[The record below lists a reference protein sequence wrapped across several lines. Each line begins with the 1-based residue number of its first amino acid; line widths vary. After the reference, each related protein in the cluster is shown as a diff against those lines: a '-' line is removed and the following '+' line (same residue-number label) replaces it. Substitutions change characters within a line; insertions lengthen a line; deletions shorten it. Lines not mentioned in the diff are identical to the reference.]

1 MINAFMDIH
10 HLEPQQI
17 GLPILV
23 ALCVGALLYVVAYPY
38 FSGEAKA
45 EKRVTALQNRPS
57 VGGAGLRVNDVAK
70 RRKAVA
76 DSLKEIDQRAKSKKI
91 SFEMR
96 MAQAG
101 LTWSKTKFWIVSAI
115 MGAVAVV
122 VAVIV
127 SGSPLMIAAA
137 AVIGGLGL
145 PRWYIGRKRKKRLN
159 DFLKELPGAVD
170 IIVRGVKAGIPLGDC
185 IRNIA
190 SEAAEPVKTEFR
202 AIVESQTMGLTIPE
216 AVERLIDRVPLPE
229 ANFFAIV
236 INIQAKAGGNLAEAL
251 TNLSAVLRD
260 RKKMKG
266 KIKAMSSEAKASAG
280 IIGCLPPLVAFFV
293 WLTSPAYISLLFVT
307 STGHM
312 VLAGCALWMGTGIF
326 VMKKMISFDI

>member
-1 MINAFMDIH
+1 MDIH
-10 HLEPQQI
+10 NPSLQQI
-17 GLPILV
+17 GLPIIV
-23 ALCVGALLYVVAYPY
+23 ALCVGAVLYVAVYPY
-38 FSGEAKA
+38 LSGEAKA
-45 EKRVTALQNRPS
+45 EKRITALQTRS
-57 VGGAGLRVNDVAK
+57 SIGGPGGRVNDAAK

-91 SFEMR
+91 TFEMR

-101 LTWSKTKFWIVSAI
+101 LAWSKTKFWVVSAV
-115 MGAVAVV
+115 MGIVAVAG
-122 VAVIV
+122 AFFV
-127 SGSPLMIAAA
+127 SGSPMMIAAF
-137 AVIGGLGL
+137 AVIGGLGM
-145 PRWYIGRKRKKRLN
+145 PRWYVGRKRKKRFAK
-159 DFLKELPGAVD
+159 FLQEFPAAVD
-170 IIVRGVKAGIPLGDC
+170 IIVRGIKAGIPLGDC

-202 AIVESQTMGLTIPE
+202 AIVEAQAMGLTV
-216 AVERLIDRVPLPE
+216 ADACERLIERVPLPE

-280 IIGCLPPLVAFFV
+280 IIGCLPPLVATFV
-293 WLTSPAYISLLFVT
+293 WLTSPGYISLLFVT

>member
-1 MINAFMDIH
+1 MDLH
-10 HLEPQQI
+10 AANLQQI
-17 GLPILV
+17 GLPIIV
-23 ALCVGALLYVVAYPY
+23 ALCVGVVLYVVFYPY
-38 FSGEAKA
+38 LSGEAKA
-45 EKRVTALQNRPS
+45 EKRKTALQARS
-57 VGGAGLRVNDVAK
+57 SIVGPGGRVNDAAK

-91 SFEMR
+91 TFEMR
-96 MAQAG
+96 IAQAG
-101 LTWSKTKFWIVSAI
+101 LAWSKTKFWSISAVTGFVGI
-115 MGAVAVV
+115 AGAFYF
-122 VAVIV
+122 
-127 SGSPLMIAAA
+127 SGSPMIIAGS
-137 AVIGGLGL
+137 AVIGGLGV
-145 PRWYIGRKRKKRLN
+145 PRWYINRKRKKRF
-159 DFLKELPGAVD
+159 DKFLKEFPAAVD
-170 IIVRGVKAGIPLGDC
+170 IIVRGIKAGIPLGDC

-190 SEAAEPVKTEFR
+190 SEATEPVKTEFR
-202 AIVESQTMGLTIPE
+202 AIVEAQAMGLTV
-216 AVERLIDRVPLPE
+216 ADACERMIERVPLPE

-280 IIGCLPPLVAFFV
+280 IIGCLPPLVATFV

-307 STGHM
+307 PTGHM
-312 VLAGCALWMGTGIF
+312 VLAGCAIWMGTGVF